1 MLNFDRRRTVLSP
14 SPPST
19 PRLRWG
25 PKQERRALL
34 DGAWWPRSNDPVAE
48 LPGLVLALDHRR
60 GPVTRVMLGHPGWSS
75 RPLRLAV
82 ASRVIRLGWFTSL
95 PAGLLTAICADRD
108 RVDLLV
114 IPPDT
119 DPAVADAAMALAADP
134 TNTVHTPD
142 IVATA
147 AARLGTRPEAEARNR
162 WESEGG
168 HLRTMARPQ
177 VG

>member
-1 MLNFDRRRTVLSP
+1 MLNSDRRRTVFPP

-25 PKQERRALL
+25 PKLARRALL

-48 LPGLVLALDHRR
+48 LPGLILALDHRR
-60 GPVTRVMLGHPGWSS
+60 GPVTRVMLGYAGWSS

-82 ASRVIRLGWFTSL
+82 AGRVIRLGWFTSL
-95 PAGLLTAICADRD
+95 PAGLLTAICVDRD

-114 IPPDT
+114 VRPDA
-119 DPAVADAAMALAADP
+119 DAAVADAAMALAADP
-134 TNTVHTPD
+134 TNTLRTPD
-142 IVATA
+142 IVPTAVSRLAT
-147 AARLGTRPEAEARNR
+147 RTEVEARNG

-168 HLRTMARPQ
+168 HLRILERPST
-177 VG
+177 G